1 MRLTNTRWSVKVAD
15 GGWVTLTASLIGDE
29 IALASAD
36 AEVLRLPTPVPPA
49 LYSESQ
55 PMALQGTTLVLLARR
70 VDSNTTLC
78 NLACDGR
85 DRDSNLTLEQMRARD
100 ARPAPDAAAV
110 AAWLCLMSPLLIVV
124 VLVKALAN
132 QVDSSTLPGI
142 AVTAAVSVAVSFGA
156 GWLGRRAIA
165 AIPKSNPRR
174 GLRAG
179 AIAVGVFGLSYLVAA
194 LLVVALVRK

>member
-1 MRLTNTRWSVKVAD
+1 
-15 GGWVTLTASLIGDE
+15 
-29 IALASAD
+29 
-36 AEVLRLPTPVPPA
+36 
-49 LYSESQ
+49 
-55 PMALQGTTLVLLARR
+55 MALQGTTLVLLARR

>member
-15 GGWVTLTASLIGDE
+15 GSWVTLTASLIGDE

-70 VDSNTTLC
+70 VNSNTTLC

>member
-15 GGWVTLTASLIGDE
+15 GSWVTLTASLIGDE
-29 IALASAD
+29 IAQASAD

>member
-15 GGWVTLTASLIGDE
+15 GSWVTLTASLIGDE

>member
-1 MRLTNTRWSVKVAD
+1 MRLTNTSWSVKVAD
-15 GGWVTLTASLIGDE
+15 GSWVTLTASLIGDE

>member
-15 GGWVTLTASLIGDE
+15 GSWVTLTASLIGDE

-142 AVTAAVSVAVSFGA
+142 AVTAAVSVAVSFGV

>member
-1 MRLTNTRWSVKVAD
+1 M
-15 GGWVTLTASLIGDE
+15 TLTASLIGDE

>member
-15 GGWVTLTASLIGDE
+15 GSWVTLTASLIGDE

-55 PMALQGTTLVLLARR
+55 PMALQGTTLVLVARR